1 MALDSKIKAL
11 KERIDKKLG
20 ELELFRKK
28 KFYHKDY
35 VEALKYPLV
44 IGGKRTRPIITLL
57 LAESGATKECLRP
70 LFENFALAIE
80 FIHTYSLVHD
90 DLPSMDNDTL
100 RRGHP
105 TSHVVYGEAKAL
117 LIGDALLTA
126 AFELL
131 SDFKDS
137 YKISYEEFS
146 FISSLATKILS
157 QASGLS
163 GMVYGQWCDLSFENS
178 SEVSWEALMETH
190 IHKTGK
196 LMAASFQIGVLCL
209 LISNNVRQLDIIT
222 EFLETSSK
230 IGEKLGLSFQIIDDI
245 LDVTQDEKVLGK
257 SAKKDINAN
266 KLTAVKV
273 LGLEVS
279 QDKARE
285 LNEEIFSLLESLYD
299 GFKNHEVVVKS
310 EIKRA
315 LYDYIMSLL
324 TRAK

>member
-1 MALDSKIKAL
+1 MALDFKIKEL

-20 ELELFRKK
+20 ELQLFKKK

-57 LAESGATKECLRP
+57 LAESGATKECFRP

-90 DLPSMDNDTL
+90 DLPSMDNDSL

-146 FISSLATKILS
+146 FMSSLATKILS
-157 QASGLS
+157 QASGMS

-178 SEVSWEALMETH
+178 SEISWDALMETH

-196 LMAASFQIGVLCL
+196 LMAASFQTGVLL
-209 LISNNVRQLDIIT
+209 LLLTNKVNNYKILNN
-222 EFLETSSK
+222 FLMHSSE
-230 IGEKLGLSFQIIDDI
+230 IGEDIGLLFQIIDDI
-245 LDVTQDEKVLGK
+245 LDVTEDYKTLGK
-257 SAKKDINAN
+257 NSKKDIGSN

-273 LGLEVS
+273 LGLEKS
-279 QDKARE
+279 QNKAQE
-285 LNEEIFSLLESLYD
+285 LLSKAFLKIDSLWKDLRAMGLVLNNNVIILEEYLHF
-299 GFKNHEVVVKS
+299 
-310 EIKRA
+310 
-315 LYDYIMSLL
+315 LL
-324 TRAK
+324 TRKN